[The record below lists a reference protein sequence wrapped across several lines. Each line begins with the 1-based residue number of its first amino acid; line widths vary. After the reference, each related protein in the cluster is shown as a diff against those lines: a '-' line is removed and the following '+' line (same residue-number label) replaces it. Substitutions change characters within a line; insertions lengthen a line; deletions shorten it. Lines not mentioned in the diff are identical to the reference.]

1 MSDLPTMKKCPCGS
15 GKQYKNCCQPIHID
29 HANAKKPEQLMRAR
43 YSAYVLNLVD
53 FIIATYHP
61 DCNAAEDRDG
71 IVAGCELNWTKLAV
85 KECSLASNT
94 EGYVH
99 FKAFFIE
106 DGQSQCLEER
116 SRFLKV
122 NGLWFYVDGEFV

>member
-1 MSDLPTMKKCPCGS
+1 
-15 GKQYKNCCQPIHID
+15 
-29 HANAKKPEQLMRAR
+29 MRAR

>member
-1 MSDLPTMKKCPCGS
+1 
-15 GKQYKNCCQPIHID
+15 
-29 HANAKKPEQLMRAR
+29 MRAR
-43 YSAYVLNLVD
+43 YSAYVLDLAD

-61 DCNAAEDRDG
+61 NCNAAEDRAG

-85 KECSLASNT
+85 KECSLANNT

-106 DGQSQCLEER
+106 DGQSQSLEER